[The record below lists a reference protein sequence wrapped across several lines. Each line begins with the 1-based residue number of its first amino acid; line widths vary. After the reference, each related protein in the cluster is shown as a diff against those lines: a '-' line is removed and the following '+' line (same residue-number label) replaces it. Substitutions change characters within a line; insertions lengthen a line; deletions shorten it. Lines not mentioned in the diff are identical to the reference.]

1 MSTAKSMEAGDN
13 GKIRQHRSRLR
24 MHAPSSIQV
33 VPTSGNVAEWKIAIP
48 LLSPLDIVSIP
59 FLEDHRG
66 PELSGKAGDA
76 AAKVSAS
83 VTEGREEAGRWRHP
97 AEPFYYEPAPANA
110 PVFTIPHCT

>member
-1 MSTAKSMEAGDN
+1 MSTAKSTEAGYN

-33 VPTSGNVAEWKIAIP
+33 FPTSGNVAEWKIAIP

-59 FLEDHRG
+59 FNRE

-76 AAKVSAS
+76 AAKASAS